1 MATVCTLL
9 WRRFMSEAAP
19 RGAKRAAPAPPPA
32 RANAWRERP
41 EPRTAPTR
49 SPRHR
54 PRQAPRAP
62 WPKSLVADDDLVGAA
77 RRSSRLQ
84 E

>member
-19 RGAKRAAPAPPPA
+19 RGAKRAAPAPAPA
-32 RANAWRERP
+32 
-41 EPRTAPTR
+41 R

-54 PRQAPRAP
+54 PPQAPRAP
-62 WPKSLVADDDLVGAA
+62 WPKSLMADDDQVGAA
-77 RRSSRLQ
+77 RRSSWLQ
-84 E
+84 ESLEQKMLEPEWLE

>member
-19 RGAKRAAPAPPPA
+19 RGAKRAAPAPAPA
-32 RANAWRERP
+32 RSRTATPAP

-49 SPRHR
+49 SP
-54 PRQAPRAP
+54 
-62 WPKSLVADDDLVGAA
+62 
-77 RRSSRLQ
+77 
-84 E
+84 

>member
-19 RGAKRAAPAPPPA
+19 RGAKRAAPAP
-32 RANAWRERP
+32 
-41 EPRTAPTR
+41 
-49 SPRHR
+49 RHR

-62 WPKSLVADDDLVGAA
+62 WPKSFVADDDLVGAA

-84 E
+84 ESLEPQWPRGLE